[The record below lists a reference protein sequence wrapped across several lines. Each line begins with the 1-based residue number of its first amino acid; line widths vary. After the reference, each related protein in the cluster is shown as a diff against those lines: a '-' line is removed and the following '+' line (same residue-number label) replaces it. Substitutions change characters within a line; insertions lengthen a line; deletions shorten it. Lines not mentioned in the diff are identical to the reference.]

1 MLVKI
6 WCLKRVKLPEQA
18 DAHQETTMLVL
29 RLLRFVVHD
38 PVAGLVKTKL
48 AGGRFNELGL
58 QGAFTGS
65 LATLEAG
72 LGDS

>member
-1 MLVKI
+1 
-6 WCLKRVKLPEQA
+6 
-18 DAHQETTMLVL
+18 MLVL

-48 AGGRFNELGL
+48 AGGRFSELGL

-65 LATLEAG
+65 LATLEAR
-72 LGDS
+72 LSYS